1 MYRSIQ
7 KHGVAEMFFA
17 KPKLIEKEKI
27 IYKKGSN
34 FIASVDEADLV
45 RFCADQLMWIVG
57 MQGKEAI
64 GGHLYITNFRL
75 IFVAHSVNR
84 LKGQF
89 SIPLSAVN
97 SARRQVKFP
106 VFKLVVETSSGRY
119 DFVNWNVRDALSAIA
134 SYEDEAP
141 PELETDMLETLT
153 KNQPLCFVNALF
165 VPKDA
170 VKHFWNKRMSE

>member
-1 MYRSIQ
+1 
-7 KHGVAEMFFA
+7 MFFA
-17 KPKLIEKEKI
+17 RPKLIKEEKI
-27 IYKKGSN
+27 IYKKGAN

-45 RFCADQLMWIVG
+45 RFCADQLMWLVG

-75 IFVAHSVNR
+75 IFVAHAVNR

-89 SIPLSAVN
+89 SIPLSAVQ

-106 VFKLVVETSSGRY
+106 VYKLIVETSRGRY
-119 DFVNWNVRDALSAIA
+119 DFVNWNVGGALRAI
-134 SYEDEAP
+134 ELCQDEIP
-141 PELETDMLETLT
+141 SELEREMLENLT

-165 VPKDA
+165 APQDT